1 LLVAVRVPVP
11 PEVPEAKVKP
21 VGRVS
26 LIVTPVAVAVALT
39 LFVTV
44 IVNDAAPPRATDE
57 VEVVFVI
64 GSDGV
69 QPVTVTVAGLD
80 VEPDPAFVEV

>member
-1 LLVAVRVPVP
+1 
-11 PEVPEAKVKP
+11 
-21 VGRVS
+21 VS
-26 LIVTPVAVAVALT
+26 CTPVAVAVALA

-64 GSDGV
+64 ESDGG
-69 QPVTVTVAGLD
+69 QPVTVTVAGLV